1 MVIINQNCYQPMRQA
16 RIEQGLTQRQLGEKS
31 GIPFYSIQ
39 DYEKGRSRPSAYRLG
54 MIAEALGL
62 DASGYPPPPP
72 PRKPLPI
79 KKRNELLEEFMD
91 LPGYIIRDNW
101 PLVAAAHM
109 EVEDL
114 KQELL
119 LRGMQAIETYNPDGG
134 ASLRSHLNI
143 AMQYHLMR
151 LAKAASAKGM
161 THVPKG
167 VRITFCSVEAMSENG
182 FELEG
187 KEREEKTWNF

>member
-1 MVIINQNCYQPMRQA
+1 MVIINQNCYKSLPMR
-16 RIEQGLTQRQLGEKS
+16 R
-31 GIPFYSIQ
+31 
-39 DYEKGRSRPSAYRLG
+39 
-54 MIAEALGL
+54 
-62 DASGYPPPPP
+62 
-72 PRKPLPI
+72 
-79 KKRNELLEEFMD
+79 RNELLEEFMD

-101 PLVAAAHM
+101 PLVAATRM

-119 LRGMQAIETYNPDGG
+119 LWAMQAIETYDSDGG

-167 VRITFCSVEAMSENG
+167 VRITFCSLDVLGENG
-182 FELEG
+182 FELE
-187 KEREEKTWNF
+187 E